1 MKALPNSIN
10 ERRCALL
17 DARSPEPE
25 PQMQDEEKRT
35 FRKTRLRNG
44 DARPFLSLSH
54 ATFRLG
60 DRLVFADT
68 SWTFHRNQHWAVV
81 GENGSGKSWFADAL
95 RGLLPLVQG
104 EFRYHFRAA
113 SGWQPE
119 EMIGHVGF
127 EDRRSDLQGTVV
139 QSRWNSL
146 EEEGALCV
154 REFLSYDRVM
164 DVNPYEVRPV
174 RDLGRDRFAGRQRKA
189 IELLGLQPFLERV
202 LLTLSNGERQRVQ
215 WARALCHPL
224 RLLIL
229 DEPFIGLDHGARRDF
244 HRLLERLA
252 RTPLRILFI
261 TALADEL
268 PPIITNVLR
277 VKSLRVIAAGPTK
290 PTRRSQTKRGIPPQ
304 PRTLDEE
311 QRLPSQGALVRSGT
325 PTRTGK
331 HESPLVVFRDVTVRY
346 GTRTILDQINWT
358 VEPGESWALLGPN
371 GAGKS
376 TLLSLILGD
385 NPQAYSNEIMVFGLP
400 RGHGE
405 SIWQIKRHIG
415 WVSPELQVHFNDRVT
430 CFDVVGSGF
439 RDTIGLFEPLH
450 SQQRS
455 KVRAWLE
462 QIGLAAQA
470 ENPLAALSLGE
481 QRMVLLARALVKSP
495 RLLILDEP
503 CQGLDPSHR
512 TFFLRK
518 LDGLLRTHSVT
529 AIYVTHRPEEI
540 PRSIRRVLRLADGR
554 PSLHFRRSV

>member
-1 MKALPNSIN
+1 MQNDK
-10 ERRCALL
+10 
-17 DARSPEPE
+17 EP
-25 PQMQDEEKRT
+25 T
-35 FRKTRLRNG
+35 FRKRRLRGG

-60 DRLVFADT
+60 DRLVFPDT
-68 SWTFHRNQHWAVV
+68 SWTFHQNEHWAVV

-95 RGLLPLVQG
+95 RGLLPVVHG
-104 EFRYHFRAA
+104 ELRYHFRAD
-113 SGWQPE
+113 SGLCPE

-127 EDRRSDLQGTVV
+127 EDRRNDLQGTVV

-146 EEEGALCV
+146 EEEGAMSV

-164 DVNPYEVRPV
+164 DINPYEVRPV
-174 RDLGRDRFAGRQRKA
+174 RDLGRDRFASRQRKA
-189 IELLGLQPFLERV
+189 IALLGLRPFLERV

-229 DEPFIGLDHGARRDF
+229 DEPFIGLDHAARRDF

-252 RTPLRILFI
+252 ATPLRILFI
-261 TALADEL
+261 TAMRDEL

-277 VKSLRVIAAGPTK
+277 VKNLTVIAAGPNK
-290 PTRRSQTKRGIPPQ
+290 PTRRSQTKRGFPP
-304 PRTLDEE
+304 PRITSDGEP
-311 QRLPSQGALVRSGT
+311 QLPSQAALVRREKS
-325 PTRTGK
+325 TRTGK
-331 HESPLVVFRDVTVRY
+331 REPPLIVFRNVTVRY
-346 GTRTILDQINWT
+346 GTRAILDQVNWT
-358 VEPGESWALLGPN
+358 VNPGESWALLGPN

-385 NPQAYSNEIMVFGLP
+385 NPQAYSNEILVFGLP

-415 WVSPELQVHFNDRVT
+415 WVSPELQVHFNDRVS

-450 SQQRS
+450 SRQRS

-462 QIGLAAQA
+462 QLGLAAYS
-470 ENPLAALSLGE
+470 ESSLAALSLGE
-481 QRMVLLARALVKSP
+481 QRMVLLARALIKSP

-503 CQGLDPSHR
+503 CQGLDASHR

-518 LDGLLRTHSVT
+518 LERLLRTHSVT
-529 AIYVTHRPEEI
+529 AVYVTHRPEEI
-540 PRSIRRVLRLADGR
+540 PRSIRRVLRLAAGR
-554 PSLHFRRSV
+554 PSLHLRRPV